1 MNKRST
7 EASIVVFVKGLSL
20 ALVFLGS
27 PAHFSP
33 CFRSFA
39 IAYTPYFSCYSSQS
53 QRLPATRLTVAMPPR
68 RALRRPHKK
77 SRLGCEECK
86 RRHVKCDEAR
96 PNCTN
101 CLTVSRTCIYQ
112 SSSSSTTR
120 SSSAPIPRSSS
131 STAADSTVTTPV
143 TVPPTLVSLGLLS
156 NVSTPSLSITS
167 IPGPDSTTPP
177 SVQCGALCSPVNIHH
192 MELFS
197 QFLLDT
203 GPSLYEGGSTDYKRF
218 HAIVP
223 IALSAPYAMYQIL
236 AISALHLSHI
246 RTAQASHYR
255 EEATAL
261 QTEALSRFND
271 VLPEIT
277 IDSCA
282 PMLLFSTLLSLHT
295 LEEAVTASETD
306 AGGFLDR
313 FVMYL
318 DLHRG
323 VRAVTSESWQLLLHS
338 NISSPLR
345 HAERALESASLQ
357 SNEQATFVAD
367 RLHVLVN
374 DADMGPESE
383 QACREAVESLQ
394 LVYRST
400 SSIGKTSPES
410 DPGVVWAWPTLLSG
424 VFTKLLIKRNPEAL
438 IILCH
443 YAVLLHRRRHIW
455 LVRNAGQMLIS
466 EITRFL
472 GTYWSDWLD
481 WPNKVLPD
489 LL

>member
-1 MNKRST
+1 M
-7 EASIVVFVKGLSL
+7 
-20 ALVFLGS
+20 
-27 PAHFSP
+27 
-33 CFRSFA
+33 
-39 IAYTPYFSCYSSQS
+39 
-53 QRLPATRLTVAMPPR
+53 
-68 RALRRPHKK
+68 
-77 SRLGCEECK
+77 
-86 RRHVKCDEAR
+86 
-96 PNCTN
+96 
-101 CLTVSRTCIYQ
+101 
-112 SSSSSTTR
+112 
-120 SSSAPIPRSSS
+120 
-131 STAADSTVTTPV
+131 
-143 TVPPTLVSLGLLS
+143 
-156 NVSTPSLSITS
+156 
-167 IPGPDSTTPP
+167 
-177 SVQCGALCSPVNIHH
+177 
-192 MELFS
+192 
-197 QFLLDT
+197 
-203 GPSLYEGGSTDYKRF
+203 
-218 HAIVP
+218 
-223 IALSAPYAMYQIL
+223 
-236 AISALHLSHI
+236 
-246 RTAQASHYR
+246 
-255 EEATAL
+255 AL

-318 DLHRG
+318 VLHRG
-323 VRAVTSESWQLLLHS
+323 VRAVTSESWQLLLHF

-345 HAERALESASLQ
+345 HAERALDATSSQ

-367 RLHVLVN
+367 RLHALVN

-400 SSIGKTSPES
+400 SSIVETSPES
-410 DPGVVWAWPTLLSG
+410 DPGVVWVWPILLSG

-443 YAVLLHRRRHIW
+443 YAVLLYRRCHIW